1 MTEEN
6 NPEVEMYVAG
16 LVLDPASN
24 APIVVLKDAQGD
36 TCLPIWIGLAEA
48 TAIASELKKV
58 ELSRPMT
65 HDLLRNIIGE
75 LGGRV
80 VKVVITSLQENTF
93 IANIEIVIGDVVK
106 VIDARPSDAIA
117 LSVRTNAPI
126 MVAAEVLEQAQV
138 TLVPVQN
145 PEGEEEFE
153 MRKADDDESE
163 STNFANIEKD
173 KWAEILAEMDPDD
186 FKYKM

>member
-1 MTEEN
+1 MTEEKN
-6 NPEVEMYVAG
+6 QIEMYVAG

-24 APIVVLKDAQGD
+24 APIVVLKDANGD

-65 HDLLRNIIGE
+65 HDLLTNVISE

-80 VKVVITSLQENTF
+80 VKVVITNLQENTF
-93 IANIEIVIGDVVK
+93 IANIEIVLGETVK
-106 VIDARPSDAIA
+106 IIDARPSDAIA
-117 LSVRTNAPI
+117 LSVRTSAPI
-126 MVAAEVLEQAQV
+126 MVSPEVLDQAQV

-145 PEGEEEFE
+145 ADGEEEFE
-153 MRKADDDESE
+153 VRNPDDDTE
-163 STNFANIEKD
+163 STNFANIEKE